1 MSNERPKVV
10 DRRRKLVTWVL
21 AEVMPHE
28 AAVRN
33 WLRRSRVADEDI
45 DDLIQE
51 AYCKLVSLETV
62 EHISRPDGY
71 FFRIVRNLLMDHIRR
86 SRIVRFETVEEM
98 ALSSVCSEEASPEQI
113 VGAQKELEKVSRL
126 IRSLPARCR
135 QIIQLRKVEGI
146 SQKEIARRLGIT
158 ESTVE
163 NEAALGMRLIIKG
176 LQKEDVVIARTTDGA
191 RSYDQAR
198 KPKRD

>member
-1 MSNERPKVV
+1 MPTKRPKVV
-10 DRRRKLVTWVL
+10 AGRRKLVTWVRT
-21 AEVMPHE
+21 EIMPHE
-28 AAVRN
+28 TAVRN
-33 WLRRSRVADEDI
+33 WLRRSKVAAEDI
-45 DDLIQE
+45 DDLIQD
-51 AYCKLVSLETV
+51 AYCKLVSLDTV

-86 SRIVRFETVEEM
+86 SAIVRFETVEEM

-113 VGAQKELEKVSRL
+113 VGAQDELEQVWRL
-126 IRSLPARCR
+126 IRKLPLRCR
-135 QIIQLRKVEGI
+135 QIIELRKVEGI

-176 LQKEDVVIARTTDGA
+176 LREENVVMARMKKGA
-191 RSYDQAR
+191 RSIL
-198 KPKRD
+198 

>member
-1 MSNERPKVV
+1 MPTKRPKVV
-10 DRRRKLVTWVL
+10 DRRRKLVTWVRT
-21 AEVMPHE
+21 EIMPHE
-28 AAVRN
+28 TAVRN
-33 WLRRSRVADEDI
+33 WLRRSKVAAEDI

-51 AYCKLVSLETV
+51 AYCKLVSLDTV

-86 SRIVRFETVEEM
+86 SAIVRFETVEEM

-113 VGAQKELEKVSRL
+113 VGTQGELEQVWRL
-126 IRSLPARCR
+126 IRKLPPRCR
-135 QIIQLRKVEGI
+135 QIIELRKVEGI

-176 LQKEDVVIARTTDGA
+176 LREETVVMARMKNGA
-191 RSYDQAR
+191 RSIL
-198 KPKRD
+198 